1 MAFPNA
7 TRNCIRSAAGSASV
21 CGAMVR
27 TMAPA
32 KPWNASGA
40 SGGGHP
46 LVVSVVFVVPGCS
59 WLFDSDA
66 VADAWAFSGS
76 VYDIN
81 DISSLLDP
89 KRPLASDD
97 INDLYDKSSV
107 GAVNG
112 FASRR
117 ARMRGASRGGGD
129 VVR

>member
-21 CGAMVR
+21 CGAIVR
-27 TMAPA
+27 TMAPDN
-32 KPWNASGA
+32 PWNASGA

-59 WLFDSDA
+59 WLLDSDA
-66 VADAWAFSGS
+66 VADAWAFSDS

-89 KRPLASDD
+89 KRPLASND
-97 INDLYDKSSV
+97 INDLDDQRSSSV
-107 GAVNG
+107 V
-112 FASRR
+112 SD
-117 ARMRGASRGGGD
+117 S
-129 VVR
+129 